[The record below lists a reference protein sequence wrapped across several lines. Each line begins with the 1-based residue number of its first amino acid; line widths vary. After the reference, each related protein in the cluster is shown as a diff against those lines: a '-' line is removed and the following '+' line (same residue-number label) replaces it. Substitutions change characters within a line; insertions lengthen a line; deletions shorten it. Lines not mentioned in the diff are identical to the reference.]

1 MIEGHGDDM
10 YRYGGRI
17 RLNFSSNIYYSAN
30 LDGLKAHLSD
40 RLDVIGA
47 YPEPEPYTL
56 EGMLAERIGIPREC
70 VMVTN
75 GATEA
80 IYLIA
85 RAYRDMGRYAVR
97 RPTFSEY
104 EDACRMLGYAEADA
118 AFDAP
123 GDMLRWICNPNN
135 PTGEVLGVDYV
146 RRICGMGG
154 VTVVDQSYE
163 DYTVEPL
170 PDVSEALRMPG
181 AILLHSMTKTF
192 AIPGL
197 RLGYVTA
204 SADAI
209 DRLRAFRH
217 PWSVNALAI
226 EAGTY
231 LLRNCVTVIPDLRSY
246 LADASAL
253 RSGLAAINGIDVRP
267 TSTGFMLCRISGAT
281 AAELKDYLA
290 LEHGMLIRDCSNITG
305 LDGRYFRVAARS
317 REDNAMLV
325 EAIEKFVSTLP
336 TSREKYPR
344 S

>member
-17 RLNFSSNIYYSAN
+17 KLNFSSNIYYSAN
-30 LDGLKAHLSD
+30 LDGLKAYLSD
-40 RLDVIGA
+40 RLDVISA

-56 EGMLAERIGIPREC
+56 ERMLADSIGIPSEC

-85 RAYRDMGRYAVR
+85 RAYRNMSRYAVR

-104 EDACRMLGYAEADA
+104 EDACRMFGYAEADA

-123 GDMLRWICNPNN
+123 GDILRWICNPNN
-135 PTGEVLGVDYV
+135 PTGEVLGVDYM

-154 VTVVDQSYE
+154 VTVIDQSYE
-163 DYTVEPL
+163 DYTTGPL
-170 PDVSEALRMPG
+170 LCVPEALRMPG
-181 AILLHSMTKTF
+181 VILLHSMTKTF

-204 SADAI
+204 SAGMI
-209 DRLRAFRH
+209 GRLRAFRH

-226 EAGTY
+226 EAGMY
-231 LLRNCVTVIPDLRSY
+231 LLRDGGSVIPDLSSY
-246 LADASAL
+246 LADASVL
-253 RSGLAAINGIDVRP
+253 RSELAAIDGIDVLP
-267 TSTGFMLCRISGAT
+267 TSANFMLCRVSDAT
-281 AAELKDYLA
+281 AAELKEFLA
-290 LEHGMLIRDCSNITG
+290 VEYGMLIRDCSNITG

-317 REDNAMLV
+317 REDNASLV
-325 EAIEKFVSTLP
+325 EAVRKFVSTH
-336 TSREKYPR
+336 TTPR
-344 S
+344 KRTIHS